1 MFLQSFSFFNSFSLS
16 LHHSYM
22 GMFLQVNPNTANKFP
37 NIMVQKTRS
46 RQKSCKHKTIL
57 CKNEVAFQKKIN
69 FYEVLSLGSHNAG
82 FDEIKKA
89 YRSMVLQYHPDVC
102 TASAK
107 EESTKRFVKLQKA
120 YETLSDP
127 ISRRMHDYE
136 LGLVDSRGFEF
147 EGLPLEDRKNR
158 FPREVWE
165 RQLHGLQQRSY
176 ARMEKRNNKYTQS

>member
-1 MFLQSFSFFNSFSLS
+1 MKFFLLDHTMQGL
-16 LHHSYM
+16 M
-22 GMFLQVNPNTANKFP
+22 
-37 NIMVQKTRS
+37 RS
-46 RQKSCKHKTIL
+46 RKLI
-57 CKNEVAFQKKIN
+57 EAW
-69 FYEVLSLGSHNAG
+69 FYNTTQMYVLHRL
-82 FDEIKKA
+82 
-89 YRSMVLQYHPDVC
+89 
-102 TASAK
+102 K

-158 FPREVWE
+158 FPKEVWE